1 MKLVY
6 SGMSHILS
14 FDGSYVSEL
23 IVENKK
29 LFFEMVNSMV
39 AQSNGM
45 AGGCVLSVAD
55 KPVDFSK
62 YADLTIQFAP
72 FQVNRKSLL
81 TKLYSVIEQKALLAE
96 NYMQTVELLSKMEK
110 YIFYLTEDFP
120 FEIGCQKL
128 AMGSIIRALAPEIEE
143 SNKSVLEKIFSY
155 MELVRELDRDRLFIM
170 INMRSYFTDMDMEEF
185 IRSVCLHNF
194 KMLLLSNVS
203 ESKLENT
210 KRYIIDS
217 DLCEF

>member
-155 MELVRELDRDRLFIM
+155 MELVRGLDRDRLFIM

>member
-1 MKLVY
+1 
-6 SGMSHILS
+6 
-14 FDGSYVSEL
+14 
-23 IVENKK
+23 
-29 LFFEMVNSMV
+29 
-39 AQSNGM
+39 
-45 AGGCVLSVAD
+45 
-55 KPVDFSK
+55 
-62 YADLTIQFAP
+62 
-72 FQVNRKSLL
+72 
-81 TKLYSVIEQKALLAE
+81 
-96 NYMQTVELLSKMEK
+96 
-110 YIFYLTEDFP
+110 
-120 FEIGCQKL
+120 
-128 AMGSIIRALAPEIEE
+128 
-143 SNKSVLEKIFSY
+143 